1 MAFVSLCGNLEPSL
15 HPRPYSH
22 SSHLGSRS
30 SLRVTS
36 CPCWPGI
43 AGGERG
49 SWNAE
54 LPMLKLGKSLA
65 NQDGWVPLSSILPT
79 SPRIQLVPLSDLF
92 STEQP
97 GRSANLV
104 MSLPCWKAFEWPP
117 SIIKAKPFNPASEVF
132 YDSALLSPWLPR
144 SSLLASTPY
153 PPGSSE
159 LHCQFSHT
167 RFHSPCVRYT
177 FPPRT
182 FFTHAGPPNQHSSPP
197 L

>member
-15 HPRPYSH
+15 HPCPYSH

-65 NQDGWVPLSSILPT
+65 NQDGCLPLSSLLPT

-97 GRSANLV
+97 ERSANLV

-132 YDSALLSPWLPR
+132 FRILPCC
-144 SSLLASTPY
+144 LPGCLAH
-153 PPGSSE
+153 
-159 LHCQFSHT
+159 HCQHPRPALRAPVSCT
-167 RFHSPCVRYT
+167 VRSAT
-177 FPPRT
+177 PTSIAP
-182 FFTHAGPPNQHSSPP
+182 A
-197 L
+197 